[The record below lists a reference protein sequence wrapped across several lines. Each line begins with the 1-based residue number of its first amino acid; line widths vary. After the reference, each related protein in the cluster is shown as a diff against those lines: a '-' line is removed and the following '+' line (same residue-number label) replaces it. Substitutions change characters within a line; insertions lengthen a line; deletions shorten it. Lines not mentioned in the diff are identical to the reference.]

1 MKLNESKSK
10 WLLAGI
16 AGVVLVTALIGV
28 LALTD
33 TIQVPFLGGSDEEE
47 DMEDQDGNED
57 ANADEQDDVSSEAP
71 YTVESQKGEEL
82 VIYKPEDKDE
92 VGCSVEIEGEVSGNW
107 YFEGDFPIKI
117 VDTDDNELVSGVA
130 TAQGEWMTEEKV
142 RFQATLECTDCQEG
156 KASIIFVKDNPSGL
170 PENEDSAELP
180 IVLSQGCS
188 SQDDPTGQ
196 SDDDTQ
202 ETMTVKVFFS
212 NTDKDPDMMN
222 CQKVYSVNRTI
233 KETAAVGRAAL
244 QELLEGPTAK
254 ETGDGYITQIPD
266 GVKIN
271 SLSVENGV
279 ARVDFNNALQDQVG
293 GSCRVQAIRAQ
304 IEETLKQFSTVDSV
318 VISIE
323 GETELIL
330 QP

>member
-1 MKLNESKSK
+1 MNLNESKSK
-10 WLLAGI
+10 WILAGI

-33 TIQVPFLGGSDEEE
+33 TIEVPFLGGSGQEE
-47 DMEDQDGNED
+47 DVEDQDGDDNTD
-57 ANADEQDDVSSEAP
+57 VDEQDDTSSEAP
-71 YTVESQKGEEL
+71 YTIESQKGEEL

-92 VGCSVEIEGEVSGNW
+92 VGCSVEIEGEVSGGW

-117 VDTDDNELVSGVA
+117 VDTDDKELVSGVA

-142 RFQATLECTDCQEG
+142 RFQAKLDCPDCSKG
-156 KASIIFVKDNPSGL
+156 KATIVFVKDDPSGL
-170 PENEDSAELP
+170 PENEDTAELS
-180 IVLSQGCS
+180 IVLSQDCA
-188 SQDDPTGQ
+188 SQDDSTGQ

-212 NTDKDPDMMN
+212 NTDEDPDMIN

-233 KETAAVGRAAL
+233 NETAAVGRAAL

-254 ETGDGYITQIPD
+254 ETDDGYVTQIPD